1 MTFLQF
7 TLQDNNLITLNMSCI
22 IGIEDHIDYRG
33 NRTTIIYTDNKD
45 FSSFCVKEL
54 YEDIIELIMDD
65 DSNKIS
71 KITNKPI
78 SKDISNEDLV
88 RNMFKAGY
96 LRCVS
101 EILNDLNSDLDLIV
115 DRETVKDYL
124 LNLYDN
130 KRMLLKDFI
139 SPEEL

>member
-1 MTFLQF
+1 MTFLQL
-7 TLQDNNLITLNMSCI
+7 TLQDNNIITLNVEHI
-22 IGIEDHIDYRG
+22 TGIEDHIDYRG

-54 YEDIIELIMDD
+54 YEDIIELIMND

-78 SKDISNEDLV
+78 SKDISNENLV

-96 LRCVS
+96 LRCIS
-101 EILNDLNSDLDLIV
+101 EILNDLNSDLNLIV

-139 SPEEL
+139 PPEEL